1 MAYKVIDDFSGKIV
15 PEQKNQNTSLRF
27 SSDTAQVDLPDASY
41 VTDANIIHEGADLIL
56 EMPHGT
62 VIIEGYF
69 AQAVPPAL
77 VAPDGTMLTPE
88 LVNSFITGDG
98 KYADASN
105 SISDATPIG
114 AVQEISGDATI
125 TRTDGKVETLGI
137 GTPVYQGDIIETDND
152 GAVNIVFVD
161 ESTFAVSNDARLAID
176 EYIFDPS
183 TQSGSSDF
191 SVLKGV
197 FVFTSGLIGRDD
209 PDDVEISTP
218 SGSIGIRGTI
228 IAGDV
233 DSGEITVIE
242 GAIVLSDYSGHSI
255 TLSDQYETGR
265 FVPSNNEII
274 HIGNISA
281 HDVSNKYMSL
291 STVADDL
298 FSTIHETD
306 NSQTDSN
313 HSNGADSLRNDGV
326 DNTQDD
332 SSDDNGG
339 DQGASL
345 DDGSVITSEDIVT
358 TSDQPK
364 SSVQEKI
371 NANIGHH
378 DGVSTQET
386 DNTLTVETQDVLV
399 TPPFSI
405 TVEKFSFA
413 ENVSGATVARL
424 TGEFSDTAYIHLLG
438 ISQNYFDIT
447 RESATS
453 FLVSLKSG
461 VSMDFENAHK
471 LIYFGSPENHPPFT
485 ASWTSLDVIDIN
497 EPTHLTGDAPNVI
510 GDENY
515 FSASNGNS
523 WSYDF
528 SDAFDD
534 PEGAIASYDLIGSLS
549 NPGILSSSYDS
560 TSGVMDI
567 TFGGGVN
574 GSNFSFT
581 INAKD
586 SVGTLLKSMTINFDT
601 IIQDNF
607 SGILASNNETF
618 SSSGIVNDSI
628 SVSSDDN
635 NVFSDAGNDTVSI
648 TGNYNNIMAGS
659 GSDTII
665 LTSGVNNNLLG
676 GSGDDTFLL
685 SDMQDTKA
693 YGGSESDVFVLN
705 NAAAVTS
712 LQTLTSG
719 LLIDGGTDDYNWLT
733 NTGDEIRLSNVAG
746 NIDFTNIDDAI
757 IKNIETINSD
767 NSASETVKLSYSDVI
782 NMTDDDNILFVNMDS
797 SDTLNFINNSGGNQF
812 FSGGS
817 VSNSGDTYEAYTDG
831 TIILLVDTDA
841 GAVTGL

>member
-1 MAYKVIDDFSGKIV
+1 
-15 PEQKNQNTSLRF
+15 
-27 SSDTAQVDLPDASY
+27 
-41 VTDANIIHEGADLIL
+41 
-56 EMPHGT
+56 
-62 VIIEGYF
+62 
-69 AQAVPPAL
+69 
-77 VAPDGTMLTPE
+77 
-88 LVNSFITGDG
+88 
-98 KYADASN
+98 
-105 SISDATPIG
+105 
-114 AVQEISGDATI
+114 
-125 TRTDGKVETLGI
+125 
-137 GTPVYQGDIIETDND
+137 
-152 GAVNIVFVD
+152 
-161 ESTFAVSNDARLAID
+161 
-176 EYIFDPS
+176 
-183 TQSGSSDF
+183 
-191 SVLKGV
+191 
-197 FVFTSGLIGRDD
+197 
-209 PDDVEISTP
+209 
-218 SGSIGIRGTI
+218 
-228 IAGDV
+228 
-233 DSGEITVIE
+233 
-242 GAIVLSDYSGHSI
+242 
-255 TLSDQYETGR
+255 
-265 FVPSNNEII
+265 
-274 HIGNISA
+274 
-281 HDVSNKYMSL
+281 
-291 STVADDL
+291 
-298 FSTIHETD
+298 
-306 NSQTDSN
+306 
-313 HSNGADSLRNDGV
+313 
-326 DNTQDD
+326 
-332 SSDDNGG
+332 
-339 DQGASL
+339 
-345 DDGSVITSEDIVT
+345 
-358 TSDQPK
+358 
-364 SSVQEKI
+364 
-371 NANIGHH
+371 
-378 DGVSTQET
+378 
-386 DNTLTVETQDVLV
+386 
-399 TPPFSI
+399 
-405 TVEKFSFA
+405 
-413 ENVSGATVARL
+413 
-424 TGEFSDTAYIHLLG
+424 
-438 ISQNYFDIT
+438 
-447 RESATS
+447 
-453 FLVSLKSG
+453 
-461 VSMDFENAHK
+461 
-471 LIYFGSPENHPPFT
+471 
-485 ASWTSLDVIDIN
+485 
-497 EPTHLTGDAPNVI
+497 
-510 GDENY
+510 
-515 FSASNGNS
+515 
-523 WSYDF
+523 
-528 SDAFDD
+528 
-534 PEGAIASYDLIGSLS
+534 
-549 NPGILSSSYDS
+549 
-560 TSGVMDI
+560 MDI

-665 LTSGVNNNLLG
+665 LTTGVNNNLLG